1 MSCYLSRKITEN
13 VSKKINCELL
23 KLFYLDFQPF
33 SVVDDHGFRQIVK
46 SLNPSYELPNRQTFS
61 RSLIPALYENC
72 LINTKNIVSKIS
84 HGCLT
89 TDYWT
94 STNNDSFISVTIHF
108 LDENFK
114 MQSVLLTCSI
124 FDKSH
129 PSDNLAK
136 ELLTI
141 AKD

>member
-94 STNNDSFISVTIHF
+94 STNNDSHNTFF
-108 LDENFK
+108 R
-114 MQSVLLTCSI
+114 
-124 FDKSH
+124 
-129 PSDNLAK
+129 
-136 ELLTI
+136 
-141 AKD
+141 